1 MVVDTFRR
9 TISIPPEKNARLAAF
24 LEVCFGLREA
34 SLSDLASFRGR
45 IQHYSACLPYV
56 LPFVAL
62 LFTVIGS
69 EADPDYSRAVPLPPI
84 VGEAAE
90 FIPGVLEEYAY
101 CGRPLWPLVPSTL
114 YAVRSH
120 RGHYLGR
127 FPE

>member
-1 MVVDTFRR
+1 MFR
-9 TISIPPEKNARLAAF
+9 P
-24 LEVCFGLREA
+24 A

-45 IQHYSACLPYV
+45 IQHLPYV

-62 LFTVIGS
+62 LSSVIGS
-69 EADPDYSRAVPLPPI
+69 EADPDYDRAVPLPPI

-101 CGRPLWPLVPSTL
+101 CGRPLWPLVLSTL

-127 FPE
+127 FPVKFPPLVGHVSSLVGQL